1 MNRAWRKY
9 VKIIFKILLGC
20 MLGLFALVY
29 YFAHDEIF
37 KQNLE
42 KRLVNHFVDKHAS
55 LFEGKIETIDLFS
68 RNVMFQNLSLTSP
81 QDPDWSMHADSM
93 RAQFLFKESLYH
105 KRFCYAL
112 HFENLSMH
120 EKFKKNPSKI
130 VNALQTIF
138 GGPGDDITQLS
149 YIMMHK
155 SKFFFE
161 QTDQQQMYIAHYEGT
176 GSFERDIF
184 KLALYVTDGKAVI
197 NKQEVCNNI
206 HASITTELPPSHN
219 IQEIYA
225 KVDMQTNVPLLQ
237 EEKRVYLNLELFNGS
252 GRCIIKTANEG
263 MVIDALNFNFTPT
276 QCLFDMHAVTSCED
290 IKKQKLLPALLQD
303 VTGSCALYMEGDFY
317 DIPASL
323 QGNIMFNQLFYKE
336 NKLLDQ
342 ADFYVKRSENSSYKS
357 VLRIASLDILQAHLY
372 SMPEN
377 IWKLSIQNLQT
388 IPLFGSYWQIPEKK
402 LHVHANINSE
412 LYVDGNY
419 EVALASPQLEEIV
432 MCQGNFS
439 GKEIIQASGNIG
451 LKSYELKL
459 QILPKLL
466 LSLLHVQ
473 EGDQDLVD
481 IKQLNK
487 KNVEI
492 KGAIDFALF
501 KMLVPENLQFMF
513 AQEGTML
520 VDGKQ
525 KDNEFIT
532 TIRMKDAHIRIPY
545 VYNILENAS
554 AQVRFDLVSRAI
566 FLEKVG
572 VHLYEGDI
580 TSKCSTLLFEE
591 SLLPSFAHAPFYLDK
606 VLVSWDKGI
615 FGVFSGRV
623 QWDTKK
629 GKNKLLGDV
638 IVEKA
643 QLEGNIFSSEFQ
655 AQLFGMS
662 GMAGKSAF
670 GYDISLVTKDVIQV
684 KTSFLDAQAKIH
696 VSAKNEDEHLFVQG
710 AIDLLEGEFK
720 FPYKS
725 LAITQGKISFMP
737 GKKFDPA
744 LHVIAKGRIKRHDI
758 TMLVSGTVS
767 DPRVEF
773 EAVPYLTREQIVS
786 LLLFGSDDNSIAIM
800 PDFVHKQLNDIIFG
814 PAVSESK
821 LQRIFSTLLEPFKYV
836 RFYPQLDNQQGR
848 GGMRGIIEIN
858 PTDRLHGK
866 INSNF
871 FQLEDTK
878 FEVEYDINDMVTA
891 RAMRDGPATYGGE
904 MEMRWKW

>member
-1 MNRAWRKY
+1 MNWAWRKY

-37 KQNLE
+37 KENIE
-42 KRLVNHFVDKHAS
+42 KRLGTYFMDKHQS
-55 LFEGKIETIDLFS
+55 LFEGKIEKIDLFS
-68 RNVMFQNLSLTSP
+68 RNVIFQNLSLTSP
-81 QDPDWSMHADSM
+81 QDSDWSMHADSM
-93 RAQFLFKESLYH
+93 KAQFLFKESWYH
-105 KRFCYAL
+105 KKFCYAL

-138 GGPGDDITQLS
+138 GGPADTAFQLS

-161 QTDQQQMYIAHYEGT
+161 QDDQQQIYIAHYEGT

-184 KLALYVTDGKAVI
+184 KLALYITDGKVVI
-197 NKQEVCNNI
+197 NQQEIVNGV
-206 HASITTELPPSHN
+206 HAFIITELPPSNN

-225 KVDMQTNVPLLQ
+225 KLDVQCNMPVLQ
-237 EEKRVYLNLELFNGS
+237 EEKRVYMNIELFNGS
-252 GRCIIKTANEG
+252 GRCITKTANEG
-263 MVIDALNFNFTPT
+263 IIVDALNFNFTPT
-276 QCLFDMHAVTSCED
+276 QCLFDMHVVTTFED
-290 IKKQKLLPALLQD
+290 VKKQIQLPAVLQD
-303 VTGSCALYMEGDFY
+303 FSGDCTLFLEGDFY

-323 QGNIMFNQLFYKE
+323 QGNIMFNQLFYKD
-336 NKLLDQ
+336 NKLLDH
-342 ADFYVKRSENSSYKS
+342 ADFYIKRSGNNTYES
-357 VLRIASLDILQAHLY
+357 VLRVGSSDVLKAHLKHL
-372 SMPEN
+372 PEN
-377 IWKLSIQNLQT
+377 LWQLTIQNLQI
-388 IPLFGSYWQIPEKK
+388 IPLFGSYWQIPEKH
-402 LHVHANINSE
+402 LHVDATIDNQF
-412 LYVDGNY
+412 YVQGKY
-419 EVALASPQLEEIV
+419 QMALASPQLEETIL
-432 MCQGNFS
+432 CKGICS
-439 GKEIIQASGNIG
+439 GKDTIQASGNIG

-466 LSLLHVQ
+466 LELLHVQ
-473 EGDQDLVD
+473 ENDQSLID
-481 IKQLNK
+481 IKQLDK

-492 KGAIDFALF
+492 KGQIDFAVF

-513 AQEGTML
+513 AQDGKML

-525 KDNEFIT
+525 KVNEFIT
-532 TIRMKDAHIRIPY
+532 TIAMKDAHIRIPY

-554 AQVRFDLVSRAI
+554 AKVRFDLVGRAV
-566 FLEKVG
+566 FLEKVL

-580 TSKCSTLLFEE
+580 TSSCSTLLFEE
-591 SLLPSFAHAPFYLDK
+591 SLLPSFAHAPFYFDK

-623 QWDTKK
+623 QWDTKDAK
-629 GKNKLLGDV
+629 HKLLGDV
-638 IVEKA
+638 VVEKA
-643 QLEGNIFSSEFQ
+643 QLEGNIFSPEFQ

-662 GMAGKSAF
+662 GMAGKSTF
-670 GYDISLVTKDVIQV
+670 GYDVSLVTKDLIQV

-696 VSAKNEDEHLFVQG
+696 VRAKNENDNLVVQG
-710 AIDLLEGEFK
+710 AIDLIDGEFK

-725 LAITQGKISFMP
+725 LAITQGRISFMP

-758 TMLVSGTVS
+758 TMNVSGTVS
-767 DPRVEF
+767 DPHVEF

-800 PDFVHKQLNDIIFG
+800 PNFVQKQLHDIIFG

-821 LQRIFSTLLEPFKYV
+821 LQRRFNTLLEPLKYV

-878 FEVEYDINDMVTA
+878 FEVDYDINDVVTA

-904 MEMRWKW
+904 LEMRWKW